1 MFPIIRRFALLAGLA
16 FTISLAFTDATADE
30 AWKKVEAA
38 MNNLQNPA
46 NPPKSRE
53 EAMAFIKS
61 GLTGFDSAN

>member
-1 MFPIIRRFALLAGLA
+1 MFPIIRRFALLAALA
-16 FTISLAFTDATADE
+16 FTTSIAYADASADE

-53 EAMAFIKS
+53 EAMAFVKS
-61 GLTGFDSAN
+61 GLTAFDSAN